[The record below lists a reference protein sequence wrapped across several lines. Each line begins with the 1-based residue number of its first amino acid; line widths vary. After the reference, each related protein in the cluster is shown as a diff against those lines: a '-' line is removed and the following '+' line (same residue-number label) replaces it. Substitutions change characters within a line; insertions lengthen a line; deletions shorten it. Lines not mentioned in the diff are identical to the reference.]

1 MDAMKNVAI
10 MLSIPEKYRNLL
22 RTMAAE
28 RNLSNPN
35 QVTSAAR
42 IGSMIIVDYLRAL
55 ESKDGGSTGEKQ
67 SHTTLQR

>member
-1 MDAMKNVAI
+1 MDTMKNVAL

-55 ESKDGGSTGEKQ
+55 ESKDGGNTDGKQ
-67 SHTTLQR
+67 TNDIV

>member
-1 MDAMKNVAI
+1 MDTMKNVAF

-28 RNLSNPN
+28 RNLSNPR

-55 ESKDGGSTGEKQ
+55 ESKDGGNTDGKRKQ
-67 SHTTLQR
+67 SHTAL